1 MDILI
6 RQMMIYFFFLAGGHP
21 QSPQRLLNHCA
32 EFGVGIHGVRMAFSV
47 YLYIILST
55 TNCTKYYLFH
65 WNKTSRLEL

>member
-6 RQMMIYFFFLAGGHP
+6 RQMMIYFLLAGGHP

-32 EFGVGIHGVRMAFSV
+32 EFRVGIYGVRMAFSV

-55 TNCTKYYLFH
+55 TDCTKYYLFH
-65 WNKTSRLEL
+65 WNRLHFLNCR